1 MSARINAAVVSDQ
14 PTPGERPPRA
24 GWTQVPRPFL
34 DAAPLDNDR
43 LAHVLLMSYAWDE
56 DNDCHPYQRELA
68 AELGCSVRTV
78 KRRTADLRADE
89 LVTVRRGGQ
98 GQANV
103 YHLTVGPVHAG
114 DSGVGYATVPNA
126 VLDDAR
132 LSQGAKRAYI
142 MLCHHASAAG
152 RCERTVGEIAHDV
165 GAASRRSVYTYLREL
180 ARTGH
185 LRIQAQERGLPNVYH
200 VGAQKARMRAARRGT
215 APLMAVERPEDA
227 AATVADA
234 RWRALYHELMGPEPP
249 RPALARQVWALIG
262 RVGEATVVDAL
273 QGAARF
279 AEKKRLATLTIGMI
293 RYAVDELLRERSD
306 EGIPRTTGGRSA
318 VEIVEIALPAPDME
332 PAWRDT
338 LTALRSEMTPENYKR
353 WLEPTTVEG
362 FDSGLLRVGV
372 PDAFSQQWL
381 DKRLRGAIERALGR
395 AAPGVRVVF
404 AVHGEGEGEGGS
416 GEVAVAPL
424 AGEHP
429 PPTAPGATP
438 ARASPVAPAMI
449 TVERCCHCHALP
461 CRCPRKER
469 RARERARGKE
479 RKEPS

>member
-1 MSARINAAVVSDQ
+1 VVSARTTAMVVSDQ
-14 PTPGERPPRA
+14 LTPGERPPRA

-68 AELGCSVRTV
+68 DELVCSVRTV
-78 KRRTADLRADE
+78 KRRTADLRAEE

-98 GQANV
+98 GKANV

-114 DSGVGYATVPNA
+114 DDGVGYATVPNA

-185 LRIQAQERGLPNVYH
+185 LRIAPQGQGLPNIYH

-215 APLMAVERPEDA
+215 ALLLTVERPEDA
-227 AATVADA
+227 VATAADA
-234 RWRALYHELMGPEPP
+234 RWRALYHELMGPEAP
-249 RPALARQVWALIG
+249 RPVLARQVWALIG
-262 RVGEATVVDAL
+262 RVGEATVLEAL
-273 QGAARF
+273 RGAARF

-293 RYAVDELLRERSD
+293 RYEVDELLREQGAD
-306 EGIPRTTGGRSA
+306 GGTLA
-318 VEIVEIALPAPDME
+318 VPGAWPDIETVEIAPPAPGME

-338 LTALRSEMTPENYKR
+338 LTELRGEMTPENYKR
-353 WLEPTTVEG
+353 WLEPTTANG
-362 FDSGLLRVGV
+362 LDGDLLRVGV
-372 PDAFSQQWL
+372 PDSFSQQWL
-381 DKRLRGAIERALGR
+381 DKRLRGPIERALGR
-395 AAPGVRVVF
+395 VAPGVRVTFEVRTGAEG
-404 AVHGEGEGEGGS
+404 AVSTDE
-416 GEVAVAPL
+416 ALRA
-424 AGEHP
+424 
-429 PPTAPGATP
+429 PPTMAP
-438 ARASPVAPAMI
+438 ARASPTI
-449 TVERCCHCHALP
+449 GERLTIERCAHCHYAP
-461 CRCPRKER
+461 CHCPRKER
-469 RARERARGKE
+469 RTRERAAGKE
-479 RKEPS
+479 RTRKETP

>member
-1 MSARINAAVVSDQ
+1 VSAHTTAATAEQ
-14 PTPGERPPRA
+14 PTPRERPPRA

-34 DAAPLDNDR
+34 DTAPLDNDR

-68 AELGCSVRTV
+68 DELGCSVRTV
-78 KRRTADLRADE
+78 KRRTADLRAEE

-114 DSGVGYATVPNA
+114 DEGVGYATVPNA

-165 GAASRRSVYTYLREL
+165 GASSRRSVYTYLREL

-185 LRIQAQERGLPNVYH
+185 LRIAPQGQGLPNVYH

-215 APLMAVERPEDA
+215 ALLLTVERPEDA
-227 AATVADA
+227 VATAADT
-234 RWRALYHELMGPEPP
+234 RWRALYHELMGPEAP
-249 RPALARQVWALIG
+249 RPALARQVWALVG
-262 RVGEATVVDAL
+262 RVGEATVLEAL
-273 QGAARF
+273 RGAARF

-293 RYAVDELLRERSD
+293 RYAVDDLLREQGAD
-306 EGIPRTTGGRSA
+306 GGTPAPGARPD
-318 VEIVEIALPAPDME
+318 VETVEIAPPAPGME

-338 LTALRSEMTPENYKR
+338 LTELRGEMTPENYKR

-362 FDSGLLRVGV
+362 RDGDLLRVGV
-372 PDAFSQQWL
+372 PDSFSQQWL
-381 DKRLRGAIERALGR
+381 DKRLRGPIERVMGR
-395 AAPGVRVVF
+395 VAPGVRVTF
-404 AVHGEGEGEGGS
+404 
-416 GEVAVAPL
+416 EVREETAATDEVLRAPP
-424 AGEHP
+424 ASS
-429 PPTAPGATP
+429 P
-438 ARASPVAPAMI
+438 ARASPAAGERLTI
-449 TVERCCHCHALP
+449 ERCAHCHYAP

-469 RARERARGKE
+469 RARERAT
-479 RKEPS
+479 RK

>member
-1 MSARINAAVVSDQ
+1 VSARTTAAVISAQ
-14 PTPGERPPRA
+14 STLGERPPRA

-34 DAAPLDNDR
+34 DATPLDNDR

-68 AELGCSVRTV
+68 DELGCSVRTV

-89 LVTVRRGGQ
+89 LVTVRRGGR

-114 DSGVGYATVPNA
+114 DEGVGYATVPNA

-165 GAASRRSVYTYLREL
+165 GASSRRSVYTYLREL

-185 LRIQAQERGLPNVYH
+185 LRIAPQGQGLPNVYH
-200 VGAQKARMRAARRGT
+200 VGAQKTRMRAARRGT
-215 APLMAVERPEDA
+215 APLLTVERPEDA
-227 AATVADA
+227 VATVADA
-234 RWRALYHELMGPEPP
+234 RWRALYHELMGPEAP

-262 RVGEATVVDAL
+262 RVGEATVLEAL
-273 QGAARF
+273 RGAARF

-293 RYAVDELLRERSD
+293 RYEVDELLREQGAD
-306 EGIPRTTGGRSA
+306 GGKPAAPGTRPD
-318 VEIVEIALPAPDME
+318 VETVEIAPPAPGME

-338 LTALRSEMTPENYKR
+338 LTELRGEMTPENYKR

-362 FDSGLLRVGV
+362 RDGDLLRVGV
-372 PDAFSQQWL
+372 SDSFTQQWL
-381 DKRLRGAIERALGR
+381 DKRLRGPIERALGR
-395 AAPGVRVVF
+395 VAPGLRVVF
-404 AVHGEGEGEGGS
+404 EVRGEGIAAAN
-416 GEVAVAPL
+416 VDM
-424 AGEHP
+424 EHP
-429 PPTAPGATP
+429 PPTPAIPAGTP
-438 ARASPVAPAMI
+438 ARASPATI
-449 TVERCCHCHALP
+449 TVERCRHCHALP

-469 RARERARGKE
+469 RARERASHKE
-479 RKEPS
+479 RGEKAP

>member
-1 MSARINAAVVSDQ
+1 VVSARTTAAAMVSDQ
-14 PTPGERPPRA
+14 PALGERPPRG

-68 AELGCSVRTV
+68 DELGCSVRTV
-78 KRRTADLRADE
+78 KRRTADLRAEE

-98 GQANV
+98 GKANV

-114 DSGVGYATVPNA
+114 DDGVGYATVPNT

-132 LSQGAKRAYI
+132 LSQGAKRTYI

-165 GAASRRSVYTYLREL
+165 GASSRRSVYTYLREL

-185 LRIQAQERGLPNVYH
+185 LRIAPQGQGLPNIYH

-215 APLMAVERPEDA
+215 ALLLTVERPEDA
-227 AATVADA
+227 TATAADA
-234 RWRALYHELMGPEPP
+234 RWRALYRELMGPEEP

-262 RVGEATVVDAL
+262 RVGEATVLEAL
-273 QGAARF
+273 RGAARF
-279 AEKKRLATLTIGMI
+279 AEKKRLAALTIGMI
-293 RYAVDELLRERSD
+293 RYEVDELLRERGADGATSAA
-306 EGIPRTTGGRSA
+306 TGARPD
-318 VEIVEIALPAPDME
+318 VEMVEIAPPAPDME

-338 LTALRSEMTPENYKR
+338 LNALRGEMTPENYKR
-353 WLEPTTVEG
+353 WLEHTTVAG
-362 FDSGLLRVGV
+362 LDGTLLRVGV
-372 PDAFSQQWL
+372 PDSFSQQWL
-381 DKRLRGAIERALGR
+381 DKRLRGPIERALER
-395 AAPGVRVVF
+395 VAPGVRVTF
-404 AVHGEGEGEGGS
+404 
-416 GEVAVAPL
+416 EVCGKATAADEALRAP
-424 AGEHP
+424 A
-429 PPTAPGATP
+429 ASSP
-438 ARASPVAPAMI
+438 ARASPAAGERLTI
-449 TVERCCHCHALP
+449 ERCAHCHYAP

-469 RARERARGKE
+469 RARERAATR
-479 RKEPS
+479 RTP

>member
-1 MSARINAAVVSDQ
+1 VSARTTAVAAASEP
-14 PTPGERPPRA
+14 PTPRERPPRA

-34 DAAPLDNDR
+34 DATPLDNDR

-68 AELGCSVRTV
+68 DELGCSVRTV

-98 GQANV
+98 GKANV

-114 DSGVGYATVPNA
+114 DGEVGYATVPNA

-215 APLMAVERPEDA
+215 APLMAVECTEEGT
-227 AATVADA
+227 ATAADA
-234 RWRALYHELMGPEPP
+234 RWRALYAELMGPEPP

-262 RVGEATVVDAL
+262 RVGEATVLDAL
-273 QGAARF
+273 RGAARF

-293 RYAVDELLRERSD
+293 RYEVDHILREGD
-306 EGIPRTTGGRSA
+306 EGTSGARPA
-318 VEIVEIALPAPDME
+318 VETVEIALPAPDME

-338 LTALRSEMTPENYKR
+338 LTALRGEMTPDNYKR
-353 WLEPTTVEG
+353 WLEPTTVEALDG
-362 FDSGLLRVGV
+362 GLLRVGV

-381 DKRLRGAIERALGR
+381 DKRLRGAIERALSR
-395 AAPGVRVVF
+395 VAPRIRVVF
-404 AVHGEGEGEGGS
+404 EVRGEGGC
-416 GEVAVAPL
+416 GEITVSAIAAERPPPAALVAP
-424 AGEHP
+424 
-429 PPTAPGATP
+429 P
-438 ARASPVAPAMI
+438 ARASPATPATI
-449 TVERCCHCHALP
+449 TVERCRHCHALP

-469 RARERARGKE
+469 RARERAAGGRGG
-479 RKEPS
+479 

>member
-1 MSARINAAVVSDQ
+1 VSAHTTAATAEQ
-14 PTPGERPPRA
+14 PTPRERPPRA

-34 DAAPLDNDR
+34 DTAPLDNDR

-68 AELGCSVRTV
+68 DELGCSVRTV

-98 GQANV
+98 GKANV
-103 YHLTVGPVHAG
+103 YHLTVGPVHTG
-114 DSGVGYATVPNA
+114 DDGVGYATVPNA

-165 GAASRRSVYTYLREL
+165 GASSRRSVYTYLREL

-185 LRIQAQERGLPNVYH
+185 LRIAPQGQGLPNIYH

-215 APLMAVERPEDA
+215 ALLLTVERPEDA
-227 AATVADA
+227 VATAADA
-234 RWRALYHELMGPEPP
+234 HWRALYHELMGPEAP
-249 RPALARQVWALIG
+249 RPALARQMWALIG
-262 RVGEATVVDAL
+262 RVGEATVLEAL
-273 QGAARF
+273 RGAARF

-293 RYAVDELLRERSD
+293 RYAVDELLREQ
-306 EGIPRTTGGRSA
+306 GANGGTPVPGARPD
-318 VEIVEIALPAPDME
+318 VETVEIAPPAPDME

-338 LTALRSEMTPENYKR
+338 LTALHGEMTPQNYKR
-353 WLEPTTVEG
+353 WLEPTTVAG
-362 FDSGLLRVGV
+362 LDGNLLRVGV

-381 DKRLRGAIERALGR
+381 DKRLRGPIERALGR
-395 AAPGVRVVF
+395 VAPGVRVTFEVRMDAEEAAATT
-404 AVHGEGEGEGGS
+404 AVDE
-416 GEVAVAPL
+416 AL
-424 AGEHP
+424 P
-429 PPTAPGATP
+429 PPLSTP
-438 ARASPVAPAMI
+438 ARASPAPGERLTI
-449 TVERCCHCHALP
+449 ERCVHCHFAP

-469 RARERARGKE
+469 RARERGV
-479 RKEPS
+479 RKGDT

>member
-1 MSARINAAVVSDQ
+1 MSAHTNAAATVEQ
-14 PTPGERPPRA
+14 PTPRERPPRA

-34 DAAPLDNDR
+34 DTAPLDNDR

-68 AELGCSVRTV
+68 DELGCSVRTV

-98 GQANV
+98 GKANV

-114 DSGVGYATVPNA
+114 DDGVGYATVPNA

-165 GAASRRSVYTYLREL
+165 GASSRRSVYTYLREL

-185 LRIQAQERGLPNVYH
+185 LRIAPQGQGLPNVYH

-215 APLMAVERPEDA
+215 APLLTVERPEDA
-227 AATVADA
+227 TATAADA
-234 RWRALYHELMGPEPP
+234 HWRALYHELMGPEAP
-249 RPALARQVWALIG
+249 RSALARQVWALIG
-262 RVGEATVVDAL
+262 RVGEATVLEAL
-273 QGAARF
+273 RGAARF

-293 RYAVDELLRERSD
+293 RYAVDELLRERGD
-306 EGIPRTTGGRSA
+306 EGMPAARGARSA
-318 VEIVEIALPAPDME
+318 VETVEIALPAPDME

-338 LTALRSEMTPENYKR
+338 LTALRGEMTPENYKR

-362 FDSGLLRVGV
+362 FDRELLRVSV

-381 DKRLRGAIERALGR
+381 DKRLRGAIERALVR
-395 AAPGVRVVF
+395 VAPSVRVVF
-404 AVHGEGEGEGGS
+404 EVRGEGGC
-416 GEVAVAPL
+416 GEIAVATT
-424 AGEHP
+424 AAEHP
-429 PPTAPGATP
+429 PPAAPVATP
-438 ARASPVAPAMI
+438 TRASPMVPATI
-449 TVERCCHCHALP
+449 TVERCRHCHALP

-469 RARERARGKE
+469 RARERASHT
-479 RKEPS
+479 RKGEKVP

>member
-1 MSARINAAVVSDQ
+1 MSTHTTAAATEQ
-14 PTPGERPPRA
+14 PTPRERPPRA

-34 DAAPLDNDR
+34 DTAPLDNDR

-56 DNDCHPYQRELA
+56 DNDCHPYQRDLA
-68 AELGCSVRTV
+68 DELGCSVRTV
-78 KRRTADLRADE
+78 KRRTADLRAEE

-114 DSGVGYATVPNA
+114 DDGVGYATVPNA

-185 LRIQAQERGLPNVYH
+185 LRIAPQGQGLPNVYH

-215 APLMAVERPEDA
+215 APLLTVERPEDA
-227 AATVADA
+227 VATAADA
-234 RWRALYHELMGPEPP
+234 HWRALYHELMGPEAP

-262 RVGEATVVDAL
+262 RVGEATVLEAL
-273 QGAARF
+273 RGAARF

-293 RYAVDELLRERSD
+293 RYAVDELLRERD
-306 EGIPRTTGGRSA
+306 ADGGTPAPGARPD
-318 VEIVEIALPAPDME
+318 VETVEIAPPAPDME

-338 LTALRSEMTPENYKR
+338 LGELCGEMTPENYKR
-353 WLEPTTVEG
+353 WLEPTTANG
-362 FDSGLLRVGV
+362 LDGDLLRVGV
-372 PDAFSQQWL
+372 PDSFSQQWL
-381 DKRLRGAIERALGR
+381 DKRLRGSIERALGR
-395 AAPGVRVVF
+395 VAPGVRVAFEVRG
-404 AVHGEGEGEGGS
+404 AEGGA
-416 GEVAVAPL
+416 EIVVANADT
-424 AGEHP
+424 EHP
-429 PPTAPGATP
+429 PPAVTAPTVTL
-438 ARASPVAPAMI
+438 ARASPGVGERLTI
-449 TVERCCHCHALP
+449 ERCRHCHALP

-469 RARERARGKE
+469 RARERASHT
-479 RKEPS
+479 RKGEKVP

>member
-1 MSARINAAVVSDQ
+1 MSAHTNAAATAEQ
-14 PTPGERPPRA
+14 PTPRERPPRA

-68 AELGCSVRTV
+68 DELGCSVRTV
-78 KRRTADLRADE
+78 KRRTADLRAEE

-98 GQANV
+98 GNANV

-114 DSGVGYATVPNA
+114 DDGIGYATVPNA

-152 RCERTVGEIAHDV
+152 RCERTVGEIAHDI

-185 LRIQAQERGLPNVYH
+185 LRIAPQGQGLPNVYH

-215 APLMAVERPEDA
+215 ALLLTVERPEDA
-227 AATVADA
+227 VATAADA
-234 RWRALYHELMGPEPP
+234 HWRALYHELMGPEAP

-262 RVGEATVVDAL
+262 RVGEATVLEAL
-273 QGAARF
+273 RGAVRF

-293 RYAVDELLRERSD
+293 RYEVDELLRERGAD
-306 EGIPRTTGGRSA
+306 GGIPAVTGARPD
-318 VEIVEIALPAPDME
+318 VEMVEIAPPAPDME

-338 LTALRSEMTPENYKR
+338 LGELRGEMTPENYKR
-353 WLEPTTVEG
+353 WLEPTTVAG
-362 FDSGLLRVGV
+362 LDGNLLRVGV

-381 DKRLRGAIERALGR
+381 DKRLRGPIERALGR
-395 AAPGVRVVF
+395 VAPGLRVVF
-404 AVHGEGEGEGGS
+404 EVRGEGIAAAN
-416 GEVAVAPL
+416 VDM
-424 AGEHP
+424 EHP
-429 PPTAPGATP
+429 PPAPAIPAATP
-438 ARASPVAPAMI
+438 ARASPASPATI
-449 TVERCCHCHALP
+449 TVERCLHCHALP

-469 RARERARGKE
+469 RARERASHKE
-479 RKEPS
+479 RGEKAP